1 MTASLVLSPAAAD
14 DIADAYDWYEL
25 HRRGLG
31 EEFLACTEACL
42 ASVSRNPQLYARIY
56 GEFRRALVRRFPY
69 AVFYQQDGDKVT
81 VFAVFHTSR
90 NPEKWSQR
98 VS

>member
-1 MTASLVLSPAAAD
+1 MNSIAGAWARNFLPASKPASHPSAA
-14 DIADAYDWYEL
+14 
-25 HRRGLG
+25 
-31 EEFLACTEACL
+31 T
-42 ASVSRNPQLYARIY
+42 PQLYARIY